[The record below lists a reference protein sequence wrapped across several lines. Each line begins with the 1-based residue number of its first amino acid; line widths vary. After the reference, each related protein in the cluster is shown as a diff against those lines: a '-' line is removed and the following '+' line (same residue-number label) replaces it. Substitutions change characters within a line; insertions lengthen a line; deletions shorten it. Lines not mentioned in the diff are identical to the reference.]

1 MTAILMIVF
10 GIVLPSV
17 DVYSDSYFSFK
28 MFTLDGSYDWYGNYK
43 QVGSQPVYGT
53 MMLIPI
59 VISTLFTLYHWGRL
73 EIKWWHKLI
82 TLPLVLIQFWT
93 QYRTI
98 RILILGLWYQISS
111 WRKEKKVFDKD
122 LGSLGKMV
130 GLQVSLCISLIL
142 FKKFL
147 HRAFS

>member
-1 MTAILMIVF
+1 MPIMTAILTIVF

-28 MFTLDGSYDWYGNYK
+28 MFTFDGYYDWYGRYK

-53 MMLIPI
+53 VILIPI
-59 VISTLFTLYHWGRL
+59 MISTLLTLYHWWRL
-73 EIKWWHKLI
+73 ETKWFHKMI
-82 TLPLVLIQFWT
+82 TLPLVLVQFWT

-98 RILILGLWYQISS
+98 RILILGLWYQIGS

-122 LGSLGKMV
+122 LGSLGKTV
-130 GLQVSLCISLIL
+130 
-142 FKKFL
+142 
-147 HRAFS
+147 